1 MQRIEHFL
9 EGMIFNSRWLLAP
22 FYIGLVM
29 ARLRGG

>member
-22 FYIGLVM
+22 FYIGRVM
-29 ARLRGG
+29 AMARGA